1 MGKPYKSLNPED
13 MLGLP
18 YVEFNIVSLQL
29 ATLLEHFR
37 EPAYNIGACRITYNY
52 FGGCLIKTIVYVAP
66 KPYSS
71 YKVEAPILP
80 PKLCSS
86 WE

>member
-13 MLGLP
+13 LFGRS
-18 YVEFNIVSLQL
+18 YVEINIVSLQV

-37 EPAYNIGACRITYNY
+37 DPAYNIGAFRITYNY
-52 FGGCLIKTIVYVAP
+52 FGGCLIRIIVYVAP

-71 YKVEAPILP
+71 YKGPYITP
-80 PKLCSS
+80 
-86 WE
+86 